1 MNTKNN
7 YIVKILIPTEFTL
20 TTECGYVDTK
30 LCRKN
35 EQNGFNDL
43 NSNNTYTYRDE
54 VGFVKVISDVP
65 LSEYYYKIG
74 LRKKNNY
81 MDKDLVDELVQKAK
95 SKGKL

>member
-1 MNTKNN
+1 MDTKNN

-20 TTECGYVDTK
+20 TTECGYVETK
-30 LCRKN
+30 LCTKDGQ
-35 EQNGFNDL
+35 QNFIDL
-43 NSNNTYTYRDE
+43 DSGKTYTYRDDI
-54 VGFVKVISDVP
+54 GYIKVINDVA

-81 MDKDLVDELVQKAK
+81 RDKDLVHELVQKAK